1 MEKYKIYVFLL
12 LILFISGFYYVTA
25 KEVNT
30 DLLGRVIYIDP
41 GHGGLDPGA
50 MYKDIYEKDI
60 NLSISLKLQEALGRE
75 GAIVYLTRYGDY
87 DLSVKNAINRKRS
100 DLFMR
105 SKEINDSDCDMF
117 LSIHL
122 NSDPSNTWHGA
133 QVFYNDKNPKN
144 KQIAKLFQD
153 SFKKHLNSNRKYKKD
168 NTLYLQRKVNRPGV
182 LLEVGFIS
190 NPNDR
195 YKLRQNYYQ
204 DKIVNTI
211 VMSLK
216 EYYK

>member
-1 MEKYKIYVFLL
+1 M
-12 LILFISGFYYVTA
+12 
-25 KEVNT
+25 
-30 DLLGRVIYIDP
+30 
-41 GHGGLDPGA
+41 
-50 MYKDIYEKDI
+50 
-60 NLSISLKLQEALGRE
+60 
-75 GAIVYLTRYGDY
+75 
-87 DLSVKNAINRKRS
+87 
-100 DLFMR
+100 
-105 SKEINDSDCDMF
+105 INDSDADIY

-153 SFKKHLNSNRKYKKD
+153 SFKKYLNSNRKYKKD